1 MLDRVL
7 GEKSEH
13 RELGKLGDVLK
24 YSNKCAIGHSV
35 VELGIS
41 MADLAKKL
49 GLTLSAVSHAVRRGE
64 KEAKQ
69 GHLNLQD

>member
-1 MLDRVL
+1 
-7 GEKSEH
+7 
-13 RELGKLGDVLK
+13 
-24 YSNKCAIGHSV
+24 

-49 GLTLSAVSHAVRRGE
+49 EVTLSAVSYAVRRGE

-69 GHLNLQD
+69 GHFSLED